1 MDMAKEGSVAPKER
15 INVTYKPA
23 TGGEQEQ
30 AELPLKL
37 MVLGDFTQRQDERRI
52 EDRKPIS
59 IDKNTFDD
67 VLAKQEIQLTLAVPN
82 RLQADAGEN
91 ELAVQLNIQ
100 SLKDFH
106 PDQLIEQVPELKK
119 LMELRDALVSLKG
132 PLGNAPAFRK
142 AIENVLDDGDSRD
155 RVLKELGLAARPTT
169 DA

>member
-1 MDMAKEGSVAPKER
+1 MAKESTVAPKER

-23 TGGEQEQ
+23 TGGAKEQT
-30 AELPLKL
+30 ELPLKL
-37 MVLGDFTQRQDERRI
+37 MVLGDFTQRADERRI

-67 VLAKQEIQLTLAVPN
+67 VLAKQEIQLTLSVPN
-82 RLQADAGEN
+82 RLQEDASHD
-91 ELAVQLNIQ
+91 ELAIQLNIR

-106 PDQLIEQVPELKK
+106 PDQLVEQVPELKK

-142 AIENVLDDGDSRD
+142 AIESVLGDGDSRE
-155 RVLKELGLAARPTT
+155 RVLKELGLAASPTT